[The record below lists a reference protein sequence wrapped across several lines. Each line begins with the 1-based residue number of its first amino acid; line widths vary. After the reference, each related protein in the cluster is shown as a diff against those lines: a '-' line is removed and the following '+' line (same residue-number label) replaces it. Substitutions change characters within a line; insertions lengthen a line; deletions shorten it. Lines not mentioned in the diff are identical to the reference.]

1 MKNLSIELKNQPG
14 ALAEMGEILGR
25 AGVSIEGGGAS
36 VVDGKGAANFLFEDG
51 ARARRAREAAGIRV
65 LDEREVLL
73 LRLDQDRPGQLGKF
87 LRRMAEAGV
96 NVEVQYSDHNHQ
108 LVLVVDNIDAGR
120 RVSEAWM
127 REREAAPR
135 PAVKVH
141 RYAVQVRWTGSMGV
155 GTRTYTSYKR
165 DHQVGVSG
173 KPPIEGSSD
182 PAFRGDAAR
191 YNPEELL
198 VASLSSC
205 HMLWYLHLCAVNGVV
220 VVGYEDAASGVM
232 EESGSCAAFVQVNL
246 SPQVTIAPGSDASR
260 AAVLNEEA
268 HRNCF
273 IANSV
278 NFPVEVTPRVMMAG
292 EEPRE

>member
-14 ALAEMGEILGR
+14 ALAEMGEVLGR
-25 AGVSIEGGGAS
+25 AGVSIEGGGAF
-36 VVDGKGAANFLFEDG
+36 VVDGRGAANFLFQDG
-51 ARARRAREAAGIRV
+51 AAARRALEAAGIRV
-65 LDEREVLL
+65 LDEREVLSQ
-73 LRLDQDRPGQLGKF
+73 RLDQEQPGQLGKF

-108 LVLVVDNIDAGR
+108 LVLVVNDIGAGS

-127 REREAAPR
+127 QEREAAPQPVVR
-135 PAVKVH
+135 SH
-141 RYAVQVRWTGSMGV
+141 RYTVQVRWTGSMGV

-165 DHQVGVSG
+165 DHLVEASG
-173 KPPIEGSSD
+173 KPPIDGSSD
-182 PAFRGDAAR
+182 PAFRGDATR

-232 EESGSCAAFVQVNL
+232 EEKRGGTAFVQVNL
-246 SPQVTIAPGSDASR
+246 SPVATIAPGCDARR
-260 AAVLNEEA
+260 AAALHEEA

-278 NFPVEVTPRVMMAG
+278 NFPVEVTPWVIVAG
-292 EEPRE
+292 EERPD